1 MKCYQE
7 DKHDHKAVF
16 IVGELEKQNEKWKAL
31 KNNVSSNFTTAENAY
46 KELWPLIV
54 YIEEAMMKPGVA
66 INKPVKWLTTDFN

>member
-16 IVGELEKQNEKWKAL
+16 IVGELEKQNGKWKTL
-31 KNNVSSNFTTAENAY
+31 KNDISSAFSTAENAY

-54 YIEEAMMKPGVA
+54 YLEEAMMKPGVS

>member
-7 DKHDHKAVF
+7 DKHDHKPIY
-16 IVGELEKQNEKWKAL
+16 IVGELEKQNGKWKTL
-31 KNNVSSNFTTAENAY
+31 KNDVSSAFSTAEVAY

-54 YIEEAMMKPGVA
+54 YLEEAMMKPGVA